1 MFTVHK
7 IKPRLLPGFY
17 FFGSIL
23 PAADFRLYWS
33 RFEILF
39 WVVWKEHMLWDIL
52 LTLVG
57 FAFVIKGADLL
68 VEGAGALAK
77 KLSVSDLVVGLTIVA
92 FGTSLPELAVNIF
105 ASIKG
110 NTDIAIGN
118 ILGSNIANILLI
130 LGISGMIYP
139 LVVTRGTVWKEIP
152 LSLLAAVLL
161 GIMANDILIDGATK
175 SVLSRID
182 GLVLISFFIIFLY
195 YSFSI
200 SRRVEGPETLFPEKK
215 HSIRKISY
223 MIFSGLLA
231 LIFGGKFVADGAV
244 ELATALGISQSTIG
258 LTIVAVG
265 TSLPELATSAL
276 AAYKKN
282 PEIALG
288 NVVGSN
294 IFNIFFILGI
304 SSLIRPLDFGA
315 KSNLD
320 IGVLILSSIILFIF
334 MFTGKRHKLDRWE
347 AGLFLAIYAAY
358 ICVIIL
364 F

>member
-1 MFTVHK
+1 MFRDT
-7 IKPRLLPGFY
+7 
-17 FFGSIL
+17 
-23 PAADFRLYWS
+23 
-33 RFEILF
+33 
-39 WVVWKEHMLWDIL
+39 L
-52 LTLVG
+52 LTIIG
-57 FAFVIKGADLL
+57 FTFVIKGADLL

-77 KLSVSDLVVGLTIVA
+77 KFSVSDLVVGLTIVA

-105 ASIKG
+105 AAIKG
-110 NTDIAIGN
+110 NADIAIGN

-130 LGISGMIYP
+130 LGISGIIYP
-139 LVVTRGTVWKEIP
+139 LVVTKGTVWKEIP

-161 GIMANDILIDGATK
+161 GILANDILIDGAIK
-175 SVLSRID
+175 SQLSRID
-182 GLVLISFFIIFLY
+182 GLVLLSLFIIFLY

-200 SRRVEGPETLFPEKK
+200 SRRTEGPATLFPEKK
-215 HSIRKISY
+215 KSIRQISY

-231 LIFGGKFVADGAV
+231 LIFGGKFIVDGAV
-244 ELATALGISQSTIG
+244 ALATALGISQSTIG
-258 LTIVAVG
+258 LTIVAIG
-265 TSLPELATSAL
+265 TSLPELATSAV

-304 SSLIRPLDFGA
+304 SSLIRPLVFKA
-315 KSNLD
+315 RSNLY
-320 IGVLILSSIILFIF
+320 ISVLILSSIMLFIF
-334 MFTGKRHKLDRWE
+334 MFTGKKLKLDRWE